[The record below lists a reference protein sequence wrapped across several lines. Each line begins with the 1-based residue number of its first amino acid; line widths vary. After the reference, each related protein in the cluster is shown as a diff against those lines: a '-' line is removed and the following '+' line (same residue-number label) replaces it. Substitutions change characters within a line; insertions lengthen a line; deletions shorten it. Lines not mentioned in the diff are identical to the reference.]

1 MRTRELADLL
11 SAHAEGLNAGRDLA
25 GDLLAKQPEAAPTL
39 QPLLGLARRAQAA
52 LRPVEPSAAFV
63 STLKAQLTRPAA
75 PAPAPAPAAARP
87 SWVVLALAGVGGLI
101 SLASAVLFVSRYFA
115 GGTRRMRTAL

>member
-25 GDLLAKQPEAAPTL
+25 GDLLAKQPEAASTL

-63 STLKAQLTRPAA
+63 STLKAQLARPAA
-75 PAPAPAPAAARP
+75 PAPASAAARP

>member
-39 QPLLGLARRAQAA
+39 QPLLGLARRVTYLVGRDARIRLAFESQFNVGAHLAKVREA
-52 LRPVEPSAAFV
+52 LEA
-63 STLKAQLTRPAA
+63 
-75 PAPAPAPAAARP
+75 
-87 SWVVLALAGVGGLI
+87 
-101 SLASAVLFVSRYFA
+101 
-115 GGTRRMRTAL
+115 